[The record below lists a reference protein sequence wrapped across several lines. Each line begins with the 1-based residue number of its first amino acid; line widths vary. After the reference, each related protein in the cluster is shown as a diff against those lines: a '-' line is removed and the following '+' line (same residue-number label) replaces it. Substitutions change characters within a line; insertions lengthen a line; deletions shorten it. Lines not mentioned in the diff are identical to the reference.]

1 MQWSTPSCAG
11 FCLTE
16 RHSFELDFGS
26 AEGRSFVAR
35 QYVRYPVHVGRAL
48 YTDPLDRGRC
58 TVFLQSV
65 SGGLFEHDTVTGRI
79 AVAPDARAHVATPAS
94 TIVHTM
100 RGGCATQTV
109 DIDAGDGAQLEYL
122 PAPQILFP
130 ASHLHTCIS
139 VRLGQAALVLVS
151 ETFLAHDPT
160 ACGATFALM
169 DSAIDITGR
178 DGRLLA
184 RERMRIRGADWLGAQ
199 PGVSGDFSMQGSL
212 WILTQTA
219 CAGLPEAL
227 RAISGEGLYAGASA
241 LPGEAGWVFR
251 ALGADAIEV
260 GKAMAA
266 ARVVALGA
274 LHR

>member
-1 MQWSTPSCAG
+1 MRWSMPSCAG

-48 YTDPLDRGRC
+48 YTDPLDRSRC

-79 AVAPDARAHVATPAS
+79 AVAPGARAHVATPAS

-130 ASHLHTCIS
+130 GSHLNTCIS
-139 VRLGQAALVLVS
+139 VRLGEGALVLVS

-184 RERMRIRGADWLGAQ
+184 RERMRIRGADWLAAQ
-199 PGVSGDFSMQGSL
+199 PGVSGGFSVQGSF
-212 WILTQTA
+212 WILTQTG
-219 CAGLPEAL
+219 CAGLPDAL
-227 RAISGEGLYAGASA
+227 RTISGEGLYAGASA

-251 ALGADAIEV
+251 ALAVDAIAL

-266 ARVVALGA
+266 ARVVALGS
-274 LHR
+274 LQP

>member
-1 MQWSTPSCAG
+1 MRWSMPSCAG
-11 FCLTE
+11 CCLTE

-48 YTDPLDRGRC
+48 YTDPIDRGRC

-79 AVAPDARAHVATPAS
+79 AVAPGARAHVATPAS

-109 DIDAGDGAQLEYL
+109 DIDAGDGSQIEYL

-130 ASHLHTCIS
+130 GSHLRTGIS
-139 VRLGQAALVLVS
+139 IRLGKDAVALVS

-160 ACGATFALM
+160 ASGRGFAQM
-169 DSAIDITGR
+169 DSEVGITR
-178 DGRLLA
+178 HDGRLLA

-199 PGVSGDFSMQGSL
+199 AGVSGEFSVQGSL
-212 WILTQTA
+212 WILTQTT
-219 CAGLPEAL
+219 CAGLPAAL
-227 RAISGEGLYAGASA
+227 RAISGDGLYAGASA

-251 ALGADAIEV
+251 ALGTDATAV

-266 ARVVALGA
+266 ARIAALGA
-274 LHR
+274 LQP

>member
-16 RHSFELDFGS
+16 HHSFELDFGS

-48 YTDPLDRGRC
+48 YTDPIDRGRC

-65 SGGLFEHDTVTGRI
+65 SGGLFEHDAVTGCI
-79 AVAPDARAHVATPAS
+79 AVAPGARAHVATPAS

-109 DIDAGDGAQLEYL
+109 DIDAGEGAQVEYL

-130 ASHLHTCIS
+130 GSHLHARIS
-139 VRLGQAALVLVS
+139 VRLGDGAVVLVS

-160 ACGATFALM
+160 ACGASFELM

-178 DGRLLA
+178 DGRLRA
-184 RERMRIRGADWLGAQ
+184 RERMRIRGADWLAAQ
-199 PGVSGDFSMQGSL
+199 PGVSGGFSVQGSL
-212 WILTQTA
+212 WILTQAA
-219 CAGLPEAL
+219 CAGLPEVL

-241 LPGEAGWVFR
+241 LPGESGWVFR

-266 ARVVALGA
+266 ARSAALRA

>member
-1 MQWSTPSCAG
+1 M
-11 FCLTE
+11 TE
-16 RHSFELDFGS
+16 RHSFALDFGS
-26 AEGRSFVAR
+26 ADGRSFVAR

-79 AVAPDARAHVATPAS
+79 AVAPGARAHVATPAS

-109 DIDAGDGAQLEYL
+109 DIDAADGAQLEYL

-130 ASHLHTCIS
+130 GSHLNTCIS
-139 VRLGQAALVLVS
+139 VTLGEEAVVLVS

-160 ACGATFALM
+160 ACAASFALM
-169 DSAIDITGR
+169 DSAIDITGL

-199 PGVSGDFSMQGSL
+199 PGVSGAFSVQGSL

-227 RAISGEGLYAGASA
+227 RAISAEGLYAGASA

-251 ALGADAIEV
+251 ALAADAIEV

-266 ARVVALGA
+266 ARVAALGA
-274 LHR
+274 LQR

>member
-1 MQWSTPSCAG
+1 M
-11 FCLTE
+11 TE

-79 AVAPDARAHVATPAS
+79 AVAPEARAHVATPAS

-130 ASHLHTCIS
+130 GSHLHARIS
-139 VRLGQAALVLVS
+139 VTLGEGALVLVS

-160 ACGATFALM
+160 ACGAPFALM

-178 DGRLLA
+178 DARLLA

-199 PGVSGDFSMQGSL
+199 PGVSGDFSVQASL

-251 ALGADAIEV
+251 ALGTDAIVV

>member
-1 MQWSTPSCAG
+1 MPWSTPSCAG

-26 AEGRSFVAR
+26 ADDRSFVAR

-79 AVAPDARAHVATPAS
+79 AVAPGARAHVATPAS

-109 DIDAGDGAQLEYL
+109 DIDAADGAQLEYL

-130 ASHLHTCIS
+130 GSHLHARIS
-139 VRLGQAALVLVS
+139 VRLGEGALVLVS

-160 ACGATFALM
+160 ACGASFERM

-178 DGRLLA
+178 DGRLRA
-184 RERMRIRGADWLGAQ
+184 RERMRIRGADWIGAQ
-199 PGVSGDFSMQGSL
+199 PGVSGDFSVQGSL
-212 WILTQTA
+212 WILTHTA
-219 CAGLPEAL
+219 CAGFPEAL

-241 LPGEAGWVFR
+241 LPGESGWVFR

-266 ARVVALGA
+266 ARVAALGA

>member
-1 MQWSTPSCAG
+1 M
-11 FCLTE
+11 TE
-16 RHSFELDFGS
+16 RHTFELDFGS

-48 YTDPLDRGRC
+48 YTDPIDRGRC

-65 SGGLFEHDTVTGRI
+65 SGGLFENDTVTGHI
-79 AVAPDARAHVATPAS
+79 AVAPGARAHVATPAS

-109 DIDAGDGAQLEYL
+109 DIDAGDGAQVEYL

-130 ASHLHTCIS
+130 GSHLHARIS
-139 VRLGQAALVLVS
+139 VTLGEGALVLVS

-160 ACGATFALM
+160 ASGAPFALM
-169 DSAIDITGR
+169 DSAIDVTGR
-178 DGRLLA
+178 DGSLLA

-199 PGVSGDFSMQGSL
+199 PGVSGEFSVQGSL
-212 WILTQTA
+212 WVLTQA
-219 CAGLPEAL
+219 GCAGLQDAL
-227 RAISGEGLYAGASA
+227 RAIAGAGLYAGAST
-241 LPGEAGWVFR
+241 LPGQAGWVFR
-251 ALGADAIEV
+251 ALGADAIVV

-266 ARVVALGA
+266 ARIVALGS
-274 LHR
+274 LQP

>member
-1 MQWSTPSCAG
+1 
-11 FCLTE
+11 LTE
-16 RHSFELDFGS
+16 RQTFELDFGL

-48 YTDPLDRGRC
+48 YSDALDRGRC

-65 SGGLFEHDTVTGRI
+65 SGGLFEHDEVSGRI
-79 AVAPDARAHVATPAS
+79 AVAPGARAHVATPAS

-109 DIDAGDGAQLEYL
+109 DIDAGDGAQIEYL

-130 ASHLHTCIS
+130 GSQLHTRIS
-139 VRLGQAALVLVS
+139 VRLGEGAVALVS

-160 ACGATFALM
+160 ASGVPFALL
-169 DSAIDITGR
+169 DSAIDITDR
-178 DGRLLA
+178 NACLLA
-184 RERMRIRGADWLGAQ
+184 RERMRIRGDDWLGAQ
-199 PGVSGDFSMQGSL
+199 PGISGDFSVQGSL

-219 CAGLPEAL
+219 CASLPATL

-251 ALGADAIEV
+251 ALGVDAVVV

-266 ARVVALGA
+266 ARVAALTLNEKGRA
-274 LHR
+274 RACP